1 MCRTH
6 IRDIIALHRLVAVVR
21 GGQFNQRSNVRGLDP
36 IEQRAERRHRKLAEP
51 IIVHEETL
59 GGVSK

>member
-1 MCRTH
+1 M
-6 IRDIIALHRLVAVVR
+6 LHRLVAVVR